1 MVAEPETERV
11 LLVDDDRDMVRGLE
25 LYLRMAGYEVS
36 CAFGGIGAI
45 EEITVSSPSAVILD
59 ILMPDIDGVAVCRHI
74 RQKLK
79 DTKTPVIALTAVGDP
94 KVRRE
99 SLAAGF
105 NEYITKPCDFKR
117 VCQAVQFHTAARVA

>member
-45 EEITVSSPSAVILD
+45 EEITVSRPSAVILD

>member
-36 CAFGGIGAI
+36 CAFCGMGAI

>member
-1 MVAEPETERV
+1 
-11 LLVDDDRDMVRGLE
+11 
-25 LYLRMAGYEVS
+25 
-36 CAFGGIGAI
+36 
-45 EEITVSSPSAVILD
+45 
-59 ILMPDIDGVAVCRHI
+59 MPDIDGVAVCRHI

>member
-45 EEITVSSPSAVILD
+45 EEITVSRPSAVILD

-74 RQKLK
+74 RQKMK